1 MMTLPENVARA
12 ADALLDALSE
22 TEAFQEYDRLKNAVL
37 SDEVNRRLLERF
49 TRAQT
54 ALQMAAVAGSEP
66 REEDTAEFE
75 KLSRL
80 LYDSAEVTDY
90 LQESGY
96 RPGIRRNAVDA
107 AEPNGCSPTATRRLP
122 GFTSMFP
129 V

>member
-75 KLSRL
+75 KLSTL
-80 LYDSAEVTDY
+80 VYDSAEVTDY
-90 LQESGY
+90 LLAQMRVQQLTAAAMDRIMTSAGL
-96 RPGIRRNAVDA
+96 GIDIKGA
-107 AEPNGCSPTATRRLP
+107 
-122 GFTSMFP
+122 
-129 V
+129 